1 METMQI
7 KDKCFAPFIKE
18 ERILREVKRVAEEI
32 SQDLVAKNPIFLS
45 VLNGS
50 FIFASDLMR
59 NLTIPAEISFV
70 KYASYSGTSS
80 TGKMKELI
88 GLNTEIAGR
97 TVVVIEDIIDT
108 GLTMKYLLEDLQ
120 TRNPKEIKIC
130 TLLLKP
136 EKLEVDLN
144 ISYVAMRIPN
154 DFIIGYG
161 LDYEELGRNCRDIYA
176 VVNER

>member
-1 METMQI
+1 MTRQ
-7 KDKCFAPFIKE
+7 
-18 ERILREVKRVAEEI
+18 RVAEEI

-45 VLNGS
+45 VLNDS

-88 GLNTEIAGR
+88 GLNTDIAGR

-108 GLTMKYLLEDLQ
+108 GLTMKYLLEDL
-120 TRNPKEIKIC
+120 
-130 TLLLKP
+130 
-136 EKLEVDLN
+136 
-144 ISYVAMRIPN
+144 
-154 DFIIGYG
+154 
-161 LDYEELGRNCRDIYA
+161 
-176 VVNER
+176 

>member
-1 METMQI
+1 MTT
-7 KDKCFAPFIKE
+7 CLGG
-18 ERILREVKRVAEEI
+18 ILANRVRN
-32 SQDLVAKNPIFLS
+32 SQ
-45 VLNGS
+45 
-50 FIFASDLMR
+50 R
-59 NLTIPAEISFV
+59 NSAAGR
-70 KYASYSGTSS
+70 KH
-80 TGKMKELI
+80 
-88 GLNTEIAGR
+88 IAGR

-144 ISYVAMRIPN
+144 ISYVAMRILN